1 MPANE
6 QMERRALRIGEL
18 RVIDGEG
25 EGDDAQ
31 GPRIEGYAAV
41 FDVLSEVLWG
51 FRERIQQG
59 AFTKTIQEA
68 DVRALW
74 NHNPIYPLGRIRAG
88 TLDLA
93 EDERGLRFTIYP
105 PDTQYAR
112 DLLVSMRRGD
122 VDQMSFGFETVRD
135 SWQQEEGQEAIRTL
149 QEVRLYDVSP
159 VTFPAYPQTSAE
171 VRAQAEAMQPR
182 GQFQE
187 AAPGQGA
194 HAEGAEQGIDLQ
206 GRMDLMRR
214 RVELAERE

>member
-1 MPANE
+1 MMPANE
-6 QMERRALRIGEL
+6 GMERRALRIGEL
-18 RVIDGEG
+18 RVVDGEG
-25 EGDDAQ
+25 EDDRT
-31 GPRIEGYAAV
+31 RIEGYAAV
-41 FDVLSEVLWG
+41 FDVQSEDLGG
-51 FRERIQQG
+51 FREVIRAG
-59 AFTKTIQEA
+59 AFAKTVQEA

-74 NHNPIYPLGRIRAG
+74 NHSAEYPLGRTRAG

-93 EDERGLRFTIYP
+93 EDDQGLAFTIWP

-122 VDQMSFGFETVRD
+122 VDQMSFGFE
-135 SWQQEEGQEAIRTL
+135 AIRDEWTEAPAGGL
-149 QEVRLYDVSP
+149 ALRMLLEVRLYDVSP

-171 VRAQAEAMQPR
+171 VRARVRE
-182 GQFQE
+182 FQD

-194 HAEGAEQGIDLQ
+194 HAEGAGQQGIDLQ